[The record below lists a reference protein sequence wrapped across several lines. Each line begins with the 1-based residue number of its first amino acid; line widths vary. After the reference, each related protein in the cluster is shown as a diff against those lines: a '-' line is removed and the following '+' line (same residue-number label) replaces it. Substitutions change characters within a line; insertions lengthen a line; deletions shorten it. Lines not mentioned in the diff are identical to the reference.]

1 MHTIQCEQCDKKFTK
16 TSKKKAASAMR
27 MHVGRAH
34 GNIRTAN
41 KGQSNG
47 GGVVHAV
54 AEKSKASAVLTLGTR
69 VRRSAPKAKRS
80 YVRRNTGA
88 PKRTRQ
94 EVMAEVEGKIEI
106 AQAAEDFH
114 YCPRCA
120 FNLGVALKAVV
131 LARRHEVK

>member
-1 MHTIQCEQCDKKFTK
+1 MHTAKCDQCDKKFTK
-16 TSKKKAASAMR
+16 SNKRDATQALR
-27 MHVGRAH
+27 MHVGRIH
-34 GNIRTAN
+34 SRTIQGPN
-41 KGQSNG
+41 NG

-54 AEKSKASAVLTLGTR
+54 AEKASSSSTLTLGTR

-80 YVRRNTGA
+80 YTRRTAGE

-94 EVMAEVEGKIEI
+94 QIMSEVESKIEI
-106 AQAAEDFH
+106 AQATEDFH